1 MESSD
6 PNDKD
11 SESKQGD
18 DSPDS
23 PRNKTRQTEEQPV
36 EEALSHRM
44 IYEDDL
50 RKACSKRALEITD
63 QHVWVAFRKRIP
75 ISQWV
80 ERNFESNLGKT
91 EKKRLLKELEDYHRI
106 FSEEAAER
114 NLELDMERNYYS
126 EAVELLSTFRQP
138 EKLKKQDQERLTELM
153 IMADYK
159 DARLGI
165 QIVKSIY

>member
-1 MESSD
+1 MESSNTKD
-6 PNDKD
+6 ND
-11 SESKQGD
+11 SESKPGGG
-18 DSPDS
+18 SPDS
-23 PRNKTRQTEEQPV
+23 PRNKTRQAGEQPV
-36 EEALSHRM
+36 EEALSRRM

-63 QHVWVAFRKRIP
+63 QHVWVAFRKKIP

-114 NLELDMERNYYS
+114 KLELDMERNYYS
-126 EAVELLSTFRQP
+126 EAVELLSKFRQP
-138 EKLKKQDQERLTELM
+138 EKLKKQDCECLTELM

>member
-1 MESSD
+1 M
-6 PNDKD
+6 
-11 SESKQGD
+11 
-18 DSPDS
+18 
-23 PRNKTRQTEEQPV
+23 
-36 EEALSHRM
+36 
-44 IYEDDL
+44 
-50 RKACSKRALEITD
+50 
-63 QHVWVAFRKRIP
+63 AFSKRIP

-91 EKKRLLKELEDYHRI
+91 EKKRILKELEDYHRI

-126 EAVELLSTFRQP
+126 EAVELLSKFRQP
-138 EKLKKQDQERLTELM
+138 EKLKKQNQERLTELM